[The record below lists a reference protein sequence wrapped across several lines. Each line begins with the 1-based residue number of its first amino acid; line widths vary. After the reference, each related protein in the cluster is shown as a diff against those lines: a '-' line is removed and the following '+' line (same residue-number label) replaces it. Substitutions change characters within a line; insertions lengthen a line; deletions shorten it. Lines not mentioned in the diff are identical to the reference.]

1 MTFSIAYSGSMRIAI
16 ISDIHG
22 NREALDAALDDIFR
36 RGVDVI
42 VCLGDIVGYGPDP
55 GYCIER
61 IGKETSNVVLGNH
74 DEAVFLPQ
82 KSMEFN
88 HVARAAV
95 KWTIRNLDEAH
106 VTYLKNLPRSLSM
119 HDILFIHSA
128 PGDEG
133 RWPYIFSNF
142 EAQMYFSKF
151 KERLAFVGHSHVPG
165 LFSLNPSV
173 TEFNGRD
180 RFIINVGSIGQPR
193 DRDKRLSYG
202 VLDTVAATYE
212 NIRLDYDVRT
222 TASKILENGLPV
234 SLAERLFV
242 GR

>member
-22 NREALDAALDDIFR
+22 NREALDTALEDITH
-36 RGVDVI
+36 RGVDSV

-61 IGKETSNVVLGNH
+61 VRDETSNVVLGNH
-74 DEAVFLPQ
+74 DEAVFWPQ
-82 KSMEFN
+82 KSMDFN

-95 KWTIRNLDEAH
+95 QWTIRNLNEDQT
-106 VTYLKNLPRSLSM
+106 TYLKNLPRSLSM
-119 HDILFIHSA
+119 QDILFVHSA
-128 PGDEG
+128 PGDAG

-142 EAQMYFSKF
+142 EARMYFSKF

-165 LFSLNPSV
+165 IFAEEPSV
-173 TEFNGRD
+173 ADFNGHD

-202 VLDTVAATYE
+202 ILDTVAATYE
-212 NIRLDYDVRT
+212 NIRLDYDVQT
-222 TASKILENGLPV
+222 TASKILENGLPA

>member
-1 MTFSIAYSGSMRIAI
+1 MTFGIAYSVSMRIAI

-22 NREALDAALDDIFR
+22 NREALDAALNDISR
-36 RGVDVI
+36 RGVDFI

-55 GYCIER
+55 GYCIDR
-61 IGKETSNVVLGNH
+61 VRTTTSNVVLGNH

-82 KSMEFN
+82 RSMEFN

-95 KWTIRNLDEAH
+95 QWTVRNLDEDQ
-106 VTYLKNLPRSLSM
+106 VSYLKSLPHSLAIQ
-119 HDILFIHSA
+119 DILFVHSA
-128 PGDEG
+128 PGDTG

-142 EAQMYFSKF
+142 EARMYFSKF
-151 KERLAFVGHSHVPG
+151 RERLAFVGHSHVPG
-165 LFSLNPSV
+165 IFAENPSV
-173 TEFNGRD
+173 TDFNGRD

-202 VLDTVAATYE
+202 ILDTVAATYE